1 MPNHAIR
8 RTSLALAT
16 ATLTAAA
23 MLGTISPASAI
34 SGGRNADGDVAATA
48 SARVILGNTDCSA
61 TRISP
66 EWLITAKH
74 CVGQD
79 NRSLVSL
86 GGNRQ
91 GEQRHA
97 AEVVMHPTAD
107 LAVIKLDQPS
117 NGPVAKL
124 SGQHLT
130 PGTHARAVGWG
141 GGTQNYFPM
150 VQQGD
155 LEVQRRVFNID
166 PDNREADLLEVGDR
180 WAPDARRFRRSS
192 AYWRY
197 HRGRSQHVQRECAA
211 PRQRQHWL
219 VRPRC

>member
-74 CVGQD
+74 CVGQG

-97 AEVVMHPTAD
+97 AEVVMHP
-107 LAVIKLDQPS
+107 
-117 NGPVAKL
+117 L
-124 SGQHLT
+124 SLIH
-130 PGTHARAVGWG
+130 
-141 GGTQNYFPM
+141 
-150 VQQGD
+150 
-155 LEVQRRVFNID
+155 I
-166 PDNREADLLEVGDR
+166 
-180 WAPDARRFRRSS
+180 
-192 AYWRY
+192 
-197 HRGRSQHVQRECAA
+197 
-211 PRQRQHWL
+211 
-219 VRPRC
+219 